1 MSDFKTKMRSV
12 WTSAWDHGD
21 VDAFDSIM
29 SPDYSLLNSN
39 SGFAGTVDDLK
50 TEVLQVRSAFPD
62 LRTTVEQII
71 VEGNH
76 YAIFWTTTGTFSA
89 PLGDVPATGQR
100 VHTRGSVHGQVSD
113 GLIIREEVTWDLRDL
128 LADVGIPT
136 IRSALEKGGDTLEA
150 SDTIRLPTSDTMKS
164 FNQRFVTGVTVVT
177 TTDAGA
183 RPFGL
188 AVNAYA
194 SVSLDPPLVLVC
206 VQKTSTTYPSL
217 FRSGHLGISILGCD
231 QRNVLDVFATKSDD
245 KFANFPWHSAPAGSP
260 LIDGSAACMEAE
272 IKERFQAKTHTVFM
286 AKVTHVEVSES
297 EPMIYKGGQVFD
309 SRTLTAL

>member
-1 MSDFKTKMRSV
+1 MSDFKSKLRSA
-12 WTSAWDHGD
+12 WASAWDQGD

-29 SPDYSLLNSN
+29 SPDYTLLNSN
-39 SGFAGTVDDLK
+39 SGDAGTVDDLK
-50 TEVLQVRSAFPD
+50 RQVLQVRSAFPD
-62 LRTTVEQII
+62 LSTTIEQVI
-71 VEGNH
+71 VEGND

-89 PLGDVPATGQR
+89 PLGDVPATEQR
-100 VHTRGSVHGQVSD
+100 VHTRGSVHGHIRD

-128 LADVGIPT
+128 LTDVGIPT
-136 IRSALEKGGDTLEA
+136 IRSALEKSGESLTFDATGQP
-150 SDTIRLPTSDTMKS
+150 TIDTMKS

-177 TTDAGA
+177 TTDERG
-183 RPFGL
+183 RPLGL

-206 VQKTSTTYPSL
+206 VQKTSSTYPSL
-217 FRSGHLGISILGCD
+217 FRSTHLGISILGCD

-245 KFANFPWHSAPAGSP
+245 KFTNLAWHSAPAGSP
-260 LIDGSAACMEAE
+260 LIDGSAAGIEAE